1 MKTKSGDT
9 SFVNQEIPIVDR
21 DGVLLGIRN
30 LDGSIML
37 EDTNGNWYNPVK
49 TEYIIVPQ
57 QTTVKISKPYENQ
70 WEPKGTF
77 TPFDY
82 SKYKAEIQEKYSTKT
97 ETKDNPFLYGVNISL
112 LVFATLCYIL
122 TTFKIKLL

>member
-9 SFVNQEIPIVDR
+9 SFVNQEILIVDR

-37 EDTNGNWYNPVK
+37 EDINGNWYNPVK

-57 QTTVKISKPYENQ
+57 QTTVKISKSYENQ